1 MEARAVEL
9 AIENAD
15 MQNPQQMRLVE
26 EIKYLQQTIKH
37 KKELKKYS
45 PYYNLLKQ
53 KELLEQQIQT
63 KQNQTLS

>member
-15 MQNPQQMRLVE
+15 QSNAQQMRLVE

-45 PYYNLLKQ
+45 PYYNLLK
-53 KELLEQQIQT
+53 
-63 KQNQTLS
+63 